1 VFRTIEKYKKW
12 ISILLTTVMLFT
24 LLTPYSVIADTQ
36 QPVTLAKWDFTSTEL
51 AEKLKA
57 NSGVEANIGSLLSAS
72 GAVLATTAVAGPSGS
87 TVPNANNWT
96 NSESHWKLS
105 LSTANFQNI
114 TLSSKQFG
122 SNTGPK
128 DFKLQYSLDN
138 ATWVDIPNG
147 AITVANAWTTGV
159 VTDLLL
165 PAEANNNEIV
175 HVRWLKSSETSIGG
189 GTVASTGTNRI
200 ADIEFKGDPLGSTPI
215 SDPVTPPPTVEKTAT
230 PDSTKITYSSYDKVT
245 GAAGAVV
252 SGGLVNVYYDN
263 NNTVV
268 ASATAASDGSFNVNV
283 ANAQQKTAVQVA
295 VLETGKSLSDKVSIT
310 YSGTIP
316 TPPPPTNEIKPGDV
330 VFSQIYPNG
339 GNSGAFYR
347 TKFFELYNNT
357 DQDIDLSNW
366 SIAYSA
372 AATMNFGSGQALSG
386 VIKAHSYFLVAG
398 NSGATGQPLPVT
410 PDVTVSLNPSGG
422 TGGALVLAK
431 KRTAVVNAQDPDAI
445 DLLAYSNG
453 SSSFKNQLY
462 WGEPIV
468 AQNIGSGTMLRK
480 TNIGSDPR
488 SAYGLG
494 NGWFTK
500 DPSLDFVINTLSG
513 TNVVEEMVVR
523 NSKYMVSPNISKI
536 SFTKGE
542 AATIVGEADAVPALA
557 TVKAY
562 VENGGALSSVGQV
575 TATAT
580 GSFTI
585 NLSDASI
592 NTVYLTHTDA
602 QPGIESFYSRID
614 AVGTKPRAVEIGEL
628 HKNGTKGTPINFGYS
643 TTIEGVATT
652 TNTPDG
658 NVKTNFTIQD
668 LTGGIQVI
676 NNLGPFTSI
685 QAGNKYSI
693 DGRVVFTAGLTQF
706 IPTAIRDLGV
716 DQLPKAELITI
727 ASLAN
732 HTTAEAYESKLVSF
746 KGKVTNIPADGP
758 NYDLTVSDAEG
769 NLVIVRVM
777 GSLGGIERDANY
789 TFTGIL
795 GQYRKAPPFTSGY
808 YLVPRTLADIKG
820 QLVLQHTPLEKAY
833 TGVDVTFRAVA
844 RNVDSLT
851 LYFKGTNDSG
861 YQTSNFTSTD
871 GRNYTGKIPLAY
883 VPEGKFFYYVEAVS
897 GDDKELVGSAATP
910 IEVEVVE
917 DNDGPL
923 FYNALPIQGEYIES
937 RTPIISVNLDDAN
950 GVDLTSVTMTIDG
963 IDFSSKL
970 EKSETELKLRLSRAE
985 QLTEG
990 LHTVVVTAKDNLGNA
1005 STFTWNFTVAKRFT
1019 GGNHYYGT
1027 THNHTNISHD
1037 ATGTP
1042 EDSLKAALRYN
1053 YDWYVFSDHS
1063 HDIDP
1068 EIRNTEADT
1077 VERFGMKERAGGTE
1091 WDLTKALSEQYTKD
1105 GKFIVFPGFEM
1116 TSTTWGH
1123 ANVIGTENFI
1133 DRVAS
1138 GGAYQ
1143 QLQNFYNWTLTYDN
1157 LVAQFNHP
1165 DMTQNA
1171 FNNFIPYNK
1180 NVDKLFTMIEVGNG
1194 SGKYS
1199 YFNSEKKW
1207 FSALDLGW
1215 HIAPTYGEDNHDA
1228 TWGQTKRRTVIVA
1241 EDLTQEA
1248 LMDSMRKMRVYMTED
1263 PNFKLDFTASGF
1275 YMGAVTDTDTL
1286 EFTVTGSDDVWE
1298 TASDPDY
1305 HYLKTASDDT
1315 ITKVELIT
1323 NGGRVIDTYVP
1334 QAGSTSVDWAPT
1346 VTVAGGQQWF
1356 IVKITQKDGDRVYSS
1371 PIWSQSK
1378 DLSVNVSNV
1387 SVAEG
1392 ALIGGVPSTLIA
1404 GISNQ
1409 GVINVSK
1416 LTAKFY
1422 YDSVA
1427 SSNLIGEAYIDAL
1440 PANASTTASVT
1451 WQNPVPGKQNIIV
1464 VLSTDD
1470 GNDLGPNKFEQE
1482 FNVQEPL
1489 NKVVMIDGS
1498 KNNEN
1503 TKQDSGTYRDN
1514 LKAFT
1519 LLLKQQGYTVVEN
1532 NAALTDNLL
1541 NDVHVLMITRPTT
1554 AYTTAEIEAVNR
1566 FVANGGSILLTQKSN
1581 HGASNQT
1588 LNSLL
1593 EGIGSTILVNNDGV
1607 FDESN
1612 DGNFW
1617 SGNKIQYNYAVKLH
1631 PKPVKNGLTDFV
1643 PTIEYFSGSS
1653 LAKNDGAGGRA
1664 ALTDS
1669 DTVNLLVRGNETT
1682 FQNSPSVRAD
1692 TVPYN
1697 VHTSQGTSGTPLTG
1711 VTGGS
1716 VIPLVASEQIG
1727 KGRIIVSGMNI
1738 YNDSQMNQSFSPR
1751 GNPKFAVNAVNWL
1764 AGLEKKI
1771 VTVAEA
1777 RKMAEYTQTVV
1788 EGVVTTGAGV
1798 FFDAFY
1804 LQDATGGIMAFNE
1817 VPEGS
1822 LKPGDVVRVYGFIKD
1837 FENNIEIIF
1846 NEFATDVIKLGEV
1859 EPLQPTVVSTGLVFN
1874 DEHQG
1879 LLVKVK
1885 GAVKKIIDETSFIID
1900 DGSGEALVFVDG
1912 YIVNQSGPIPDFKLG
1927 DIFEAVGISGKYG
1940 EGDRIRVRDTKEL
1953 SVAPAI
1959 TVVINE
1965 DNSVTATIS
1974 DFAINTIEQKGT
1986 VEFDLINHA
1995 GASLISVE
2003 LTSDQVAALKSKESN
2018 ISIPVGD
2025 VSLNIPATVLTNGNE
2040 KTEIIVKRLEDN
2052 EKALSAVY
2060 DFTILQGNVYISPFA
2075 EGILLAFTVDQDK
2088 VTDPNLVKIFYLNE
2102 DENKWELIGGDYNN
2116 GTVTALTS
2124 HFSTFAV
2131 FEMTNVDGDPG
2142 DGTTDPGDGTTDPGD
2157 GTTDPGDGTTD
2168 PGDGTTD
2175 PGDGTTDPGDG
2186 TTDPGDGTTD
2196 PGDGTTDP
2204 GDGTTDP
2211 GDGTTDP
2218 GDGTTD
2224 PGDGT
2229 TDPGDGTTDPGDG
2242 TTDPGDGTTDP
2253 GNGTTDPGDGT
2264 TDPGNGTTDPGDG
2277 TTNPGDGTTDPGD
2290 GTTDPSPKDKDKKD
2304 KDKKDKQ
2311 DKAKDKKKD
2320 GKLPATATTMYNWLF
2335 VGMSL
2340 LCIGLVAF
2348 IARRNRRFE

>member
-1 VFRTIEKYKKW
+1 VFKTIEKYKKW
-12 ISILLTTVMLFT
+12 ISILLTTVMLFS

-36 QPVTLAKWDFTSTEL
+36 PPVTLAKWDFSSTEL

-57 NSGVEANIGSLLSAS
+57 NSGLDVNIGRELSTS
-72 GAVLATTAVAGPSGS
+72 GAVIIGTAGGPTTGIS
-87 TVPNANNWT
+87 VPNSNTWT
-96 NSESHWKLS
+96 NADSHWKAS
-105 LSTANFQNI
+105 LSTKNFQNI
-114 TLSSKQFG
+114 VLSSKQMG

-128 DFKLQYSLDN
+128 DFKLQYSTDN
-138 ATWVDIPNG
+138 TTWVDIPNG
-147 AITVANAWTTGV
+147 TITVANNWVSGV
-159 VTDLLL
+159 VTNLLL
-165 PAEANNNEIV
+165 PAEANDKDIV
-175 HVRWLKSSETSIGG
+175 YVRWLKVSEIAINGSA
-189 GTVASTGTNRI
+189 VASGGTNRI
-200 ADIEFKGDPLGSTPI
+200 ADIEFKGDALGSTPI
-215 SDPVTPPPTVEKTAT
+215 SDPVTPAPPVDVEKTAT

-252 SGGLVNVYYDN
+252 SGGVVNVYYDN
-263 NNTVV
+263 NITVV
-268 ASATAASDGSFNVNV
+268 ASATAAADGSFNVNV
-283 ANAQQKTAVQVA
+283 ANAQQKEAVQVA
-295 VLETGKSLSDKVSIT
+295 VHETGKSLSDRVSIN
-310 YSGTIP
+310 YSGTIA

-372 AATMNFGSGQALSG
+372 ASTMSFGNGQALSG

-398 NSGATGQPLPVT
+398 NSGTTGQPLPVT

-431 KRTAVVNAQDPDAI
+431 KKTAVTGVNDPDAI
-445 DLLAYSNG
+445 DLLAYTNG
-453 SSSFKNQLY
+453 SANFKNPLY

-468 AQNIGSGTMLRK
+468 AQNIGNGTILRK

-494 NGWFTK
+494 NAWFTK
-500 DPSLDFVINTLSG
+500 DPSQDFVINTQTS

-523 NSKYMVSPNISKI
+523 NSKYMVSPNTSKI

-542 AATIVGEADAVPALA
+542 AATIVGEVDAVPALA
-557 TVKAY
+557 TVNAY
-562 VENGGALSSVGQV
+562 VENGGTLLSVGQV

-614 AVGTKPRAVEIGEL
+614 VTGTKPRVVEIGEL
-628 HKNGTKGTPINFGYS
+628 HKNGAKGTPINFGYA
-643 TTIEGVATT
+643 TTVEGVATT

-676 NNLGPFTSI
+676 NNLVPSTPI

-706 IPTAIRDLGV
+706 IPTAITDLGV
-716 DQLPKAELITI
+716 DELPKAELITI
-727 ASLAN
+727 ASLTN
-732 HTTAEAYESKLVSF
+732 HTIAEAYESKLVSF

-758 NYDLTVSDAEG
+758 NYDLTVSDADG

-777 GSLGGIERDANY
+777 GSLGDIERDANY

-833 TGVDVTFRAVA
+833 TGVDVAFRAVA
-844 RNVDSLT
+844 RNADRLT
-851 LYFKGTNDSG
+851 LYFKGTNDSD
-861 YQTSNFTSTD
+861 YQTASFTSND
-871 GRNYTGKIPLAY
+871 GRNYTGKIPLAN

-897 GDDKELVGSAATP
+897 GDDKEFVGSAATP
-910 IEVEVVE
+910 IEVDVVE

-923 FYNALPIQGEYIES
+923 FYNALPIKGEYIES
-937 RTPIISVNLDDAN
+937 RTPIISVNMDDAN
-950 GVDLTSVTMTIDG
+950 GVDLATVSLSIDG
-963 IDFSSKL
+963 IDFTSKL

-985 QLTEG
+985 QLSEG
-990 LHTVVVTAKDNLGNA
+990 PRTIVVTASDKLGNP
-1005 STFTWNFTVAKRFT
+1005 STYTWTFNIAKRFT

-1077 VERFGMKERAGGTE
+1077 VERFGMKERTGGTE
-1091 WDLTKALSEQYTKD
+1091 WDLTKALSEQYTED

-1298 TASDPDY
+1298 TATHPDY
-1305 HYLKTASDDT
+1305 HYLRTATDDT

-1334 QAGSTSVDWAPT
+1334 QAGSTSFDWAPT

-1371 PIWSQSK
+1371 PIWSQAK

-1392 ALIGGVPSTLIA
+1392 ALIGGVPSTLNA

-1409 GVINVSK
+1409 GVINVSN

-1422 YDSVA
+1422 YGSIN
-1427 SSNLIGEAYIDAL
+1427 SSNLIGEASIEAL
-1440 PANASTTASVT
+1440 SSNTSTVASVL
-1451 WQNPVPGKQNIIV
+1451 WENPVPGKQNIIV
-1464 VLSTDD
+1464 VLSTND

-1498 KNNEN
+1498 KGNEN
-1503 TKQDSGTYRDN
+1503 TKQASGTYSDN
-1514 LKAFT
+1514 LKSFT

-1532 NAALTDNLL
+1532 SAVLTDNLL
-1541 NDVHVLMITRPTT
+1541 NDVHVLLITRPTT
-1554 AYTTAEIEAVNR
+1554 EYTTAEIEAVNR
-1566 FVANGGSILLTQKSN
+1566 FVVNGGSILLTQKSN

-1593 EGIGSTILVNNDGV
+1593 NGIGSTILVNNDGV

-1617 SGNKIQYNYAVKLH
+1617 SGNKIQYNYAVKLY
-1631 PKPVKNGLTDFV
+1631 PTPVKTGLTDYV

-1653 LAKNDGAGGRA
+1653 LVKNDGAGGRS

-1669 DTVNLLVRGNETT
+1669 DTVTLLVRGNETT

-1697 VHTSQGTSGTPLTG
+1697 VHTSQGSGGTPLSDI
-1711 VTGGS
+1711 TGGT

-1738 YNDSQMNQSFSPR
+1738 FNDSQMNQSFSPK

-1764 AGLEKKI
+1764 ANLEMKI

-1822 LKPGDVVRVYGFIKD
+1822 LKPGDVVRVYGYIKD

-1859 EPLQPTVVSTGLVFN
+1859 EPLQPTVVSTGVVFN
-1874 DEHQG
+1874 DENQG
-1879 LLVKVK
+1879 LLVRVK
-1885 GAVKKIIDETSFIID
+1885 GTVKKIIDETSFIVD

-1912 YIVNQSGPIPDFKLG
+1912 YIVNQSGPIPDFKVG

-1940 EGDRIRVRDTKEL
+1940 EGDRIRVRDTREL
-1953 SVAPAI
+1953 AVTPGEVTTPPDTPAT

-1965 DNSVTATIS
+1965 DHSVTATIN
-1974 DFAINTIEQKGT
+1974 DAAINSIEQKGT
-1986 VEFDLINHA
+1986 VEFDLTDHA
-1995 GASLISVE
+1995 AAALISVE
-2003 LTSDQVAALKSKESN
+2003 LTSDQVTALKTNEN
-2018 ISIPVGD
+2018 NLFISVGG
-2025 VSLNIPATVLTNGNE
+2025 VSLNIPGTVLPNGND
-2040 KTEIIVKRLEDN
+2040 KTEIIVKRLEDH

-2060 DFTILQGNVYISPFA
+2060 DFSIMQGNEYISHFA
-2075 EGILLAFTVDQDK
+2075 EGILLSFTVDQDK
-2088 VTDPNLVKIFYLNE
+2088 VSDPNHVKIFYLNE
-2102 DENKWELIGGDYNN
+2102 VEQKWELIGGDYNN
-2116 GTVTALTS
+2116 GIVTAFTS
-2124 HFSTFAV
+2124 HFSIFTV
-2131 FEMTNVDGDPG
+2131 FDMTNIDGDQGTG
-2142 DGTTDPGDGTTDPGD
+2142 DGDQGTGDGDQGTGDGGQGTGDGDQGTGDGGQGTGDGDQGTGDGNQGTGDGDQGTGDGNQGTGDGDQGTGDGNQGTGDGDQGTGDGDQGTGDGATDPGDGTITPA
-2157 GTTDPGDGTTD
+2157 
-2168 PGDGTTD
+2168 
-2175 PGDGTTDPGDG
+2175 
-2186 TTDPGDGTTD
+2186 
-2196 PGDGTTDP
+2196 
-2204 GDGTTDP
+2204 
-2211 GDGTTDP
+2211 
-2218 GDGTTD
+2218 
-2224 PGDGT
+2224 
-2229 TDPGDGTTDPGDG
+2229 
-2242 TTDPGDGTTDP
+2242 
-2253 GNGTTDPGDGT
+2253 
-2264 TDPGNGTTDPGDG
+2264 
-2277 TTNPGDGTTDPGD
+2277 
-2290 GTTDPSPKDKDKKD
+2290 PKDTDKKD

-2340 LCIGLVAF
+2340 LCIGLVAL